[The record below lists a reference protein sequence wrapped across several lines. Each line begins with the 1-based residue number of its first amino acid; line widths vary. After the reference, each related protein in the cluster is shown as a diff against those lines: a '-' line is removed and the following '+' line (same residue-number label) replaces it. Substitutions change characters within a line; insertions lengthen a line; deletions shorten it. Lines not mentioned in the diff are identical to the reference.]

1 MLTPL
6 KNLEQKLELLIAAV
20 KQTRNENL
28 ALRQDNY
35 TLHVQNQQLLE
46 RMSQAQDAL
55 TCCCI
60 HSNNALMRHL
70 QKGTID
76 EYCCEKETLNVS
88 ILGRS
93 YTLLCSPDEKA
104 SLLASVALVDQKMQT
119 INQQMGLS
127 GHDKIAVFA
136 ALQIAHELLQ
146 HNLHN
151 HTNIEKRYSASMP

>member
-1 MLTPL
+1 MNTV
-6 KNLEQKLELLIAAV
+6 V
-20 KQTRNENL
+20 K
-28 ALRQDNY
+28 
-35 TLHVQNQQLLE
+35 
-46 RMSQAQDAL
+46 
-55 TCCCI
+55 
-60 HSNNALMRHL
+60 
-70 QKGTID
+70 
-76 EYCCEKETLNVS
+76 KETLNVS

-151 HTNIEKRYSASMP
+151 HASIEAAQRINAMNNAIDEVMSVPQTPLF